1 MMMVENPHLV
11 ADELFHLL
19 RTAGDQEYLGEGVT
33 QLAHA
38 VQTANLAMR
47 SGAPDVLVVA
57 ALLHDIGHLCAPEDA
72 QSMAGVGVVEHEFV
86 GADFLQERGFSD
98 LVTEVIY
105 GHVPAKRY
113 LVARCQEYAKR
124 LSPASI
130 QTLGFQGGPMTEAEA
145 ASFETQPFFQ
155 EKIQL
160 RMWDDR
166 AKCPGIKVPQLENYY
181 GMIVEHLTQGLHS
194 D

>member
-1 MMMVENPHLV
+1 MMVGNPSLV
-11 ADELFHLL
+11 TEEVFHLL
-19 RTAGDQEYLGEGVT
+19 RTAGEQEYLGEGVT

-38 VQTANLAMR
+38 LQTANLAAR
-47 SGAPDVLVVA
+47 SGAPDELVVA

-72 QSMAGVGVVEHEFV
+72 ERMKGVGILDHEFV
-86 GADFLQERGFSD
+86 GADFLQERGFSE

-113 LVARCQEYAKR
+113 LVSKSQEYTQR
-124 LSPASI
+124 LSWASI
-130 QTLGFQGGPMTEAEA
+130 ESLRFQGGPMGESEARG
-145 ASFETQPFFQ
+145 FETQLFFR

-166 AKCPGIKVPQLENYY
+166 AKCPGISVPPLESYY
-181 GMIVEHLTQGLHS
+181 NLIVEHLAQSLRL

>member
-1 MMMVENPHLV
+1 
-11 ADELFHLL
+11 
-19 RTAGDQEYLGEGVT
+19 
-33 QLAHA
+33 
-38 VQTANLAMR
+38 
-47 SGAPDVLVVA
+47 LVVA
-57 ALLHDIGHLCAPEDA
+57 ALLHDIGHLCAPKDA
-72 QSMAGVGVVEHEFV
+72 DSMAGAGVVDHEFV
-86 GADFLQERGFSD
+86 GADFLQERGFSE

-113 LVARCQEYAKR
+113 LVSKSQEYAQR

-130 QTLGFQGGPMTEAEA
+130 KTLRFQGGPMSESEARG
-145 ASFETQPFFQ
+145 FETQPFFR

-166 AKCPGIKVPQLENYY
+166 AKCPGITVPPLESYY
-181 GMIVEHLTQGLHS
+181 DLIVEHLTQGFRP